1 MLEAYA
7 VNQTFTANSV
17 VPFTSVSLIKGET
30 AVLTGTSS
38 IQLNRAG
45 VYMVT
50 AVFTGTPAAAGAAT
64 IQMTK
69 DGVVQPQATITDP
82 TVLTTVGVTL
92 PISTLVQVSESNS
105 CCCCKAPTVLQF
117 VNAGVGLNNAASHVT
132 VTKIC

>member
-7 VNQTFTANSV
+7 VNQTFAANSV

-50 AVFTGTPAAAGAAT
+50 ATFTGTPAAANAVT

-69 DGVVQPQATITDP
+69 DGVVQPQATISAP
-82 TVLTTVGVTL
+82 TVLTTESVAL

-117 VNAGVGLNNAASHVT
+117 VNAGAALNNAAAHVT
-132 VTKIC
+132 VTKLC